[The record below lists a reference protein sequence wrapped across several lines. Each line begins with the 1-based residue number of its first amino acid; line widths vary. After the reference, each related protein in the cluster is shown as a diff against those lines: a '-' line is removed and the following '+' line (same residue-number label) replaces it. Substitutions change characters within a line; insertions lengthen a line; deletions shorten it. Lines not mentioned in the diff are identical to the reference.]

1 MGDHLT
7 QARSLEDDGVPFSQA
22 MHAHCGDDG
31 LGLGDVLS
39 RNGFDAPAVAE
50 WDGERRR
57 GKVRG
62 G

>member
-1 MGDHLT
+1 
-7 QARSLEDDGVPFSQA
+7 